1 HAAWPWHFLY
11 FFPLPHGHGSLR
23 PTFGSSRRTVL
34 ITSSPP
40 VRAGTGPCRDEAG
53 PGDGIVAAAAR
64 EVPNADA
71 ASALFI
77 VMGVA
82 RRATGRGAAGAWSLT
97 TGRSH
102 MM

>member
-1 HAAWPWHFLY
+1 HFLY
-11 FFPLPHGHGSLR
+11 FLPLPHGHGSLR

-40 VRAGTGPCRDEAG
+40 VRAACGLWLSPPYEACLAEADEAER
-53 PGDGIVAAAAR
+53 PAPAKAGIADSAA
-64 EVPNADA
+64 
-71 ASALFI
+71 ALFI

-82 RRATGRGAAGAWSLT
+82 RRATGRGATGASSFI

-102 MM
+102 MT